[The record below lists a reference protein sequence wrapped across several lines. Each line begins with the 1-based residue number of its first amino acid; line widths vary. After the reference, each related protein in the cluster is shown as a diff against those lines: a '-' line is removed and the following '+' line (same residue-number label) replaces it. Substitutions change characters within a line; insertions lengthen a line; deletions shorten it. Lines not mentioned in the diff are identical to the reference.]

1 MSRWFLWFLR
11 LVAAGILLPAGYSK
25 LMGGEM
31 SSMLFGM
38 LGMEPHGRIII
49 GLIEVAAA
57 LLLLSPQAAS
67 GALIAVGVMFG
78 AIIAHLTVLGVEVDG
93 DGGRLVM
100 MLVIVFTSSVAVLIA
115 HRGELPIVGSTLGG
129 GNKHV
134 GT

>member
-1 MSRWFLWFLR
+1 MSRWILWVFR
-11 LVAAGILLPAGYSK
+11 LVAAGILLPVGYNK

-67 GALIAVGVMFG
+67 GALVAGRNAAV
-78 AIIAHLTVLGVEVDG
+78 
-93 DGGRLVM
+93 RC
-100 MLVIVFTSSVAVLIA
+100 
-115 HRGELPIVGSTLGG
+115 
-129 GNKHV
+129 
-134 GT
+134 